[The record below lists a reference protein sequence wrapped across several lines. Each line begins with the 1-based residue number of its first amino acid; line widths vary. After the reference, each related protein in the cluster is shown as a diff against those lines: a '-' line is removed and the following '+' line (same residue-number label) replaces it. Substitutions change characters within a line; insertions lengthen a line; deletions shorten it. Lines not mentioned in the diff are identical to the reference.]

1 MDSGFTTAIKQEIAL
16 THLDDQIHDWGKATK
31 PRGRRA
37 SFHEAATAPR
47 TKSQVRISDTIPPA
61 KDFHLRGLAPLTL
74 FVTWYQRARFRAEL
88 LADLRR
94 KPEYLRD
101 IGICPHEATSETTR
115 FFWEPIL
122 LRRSPAGCD
131 QQSPPF
137 FLSPSP
143 GSASR

>member
-16 THLDDQIHDWGKATK
+16 THLNDQVHDCGEAAK

-37 SFHEAATAPR
+37 SFPEAANAPR
-47 TKSQVRISDTIPPA
+47 AKSQVQMSDTIPPA
-61 KDFHLRGLAPLTL
+61 KDFDLRGLAPLTL

-88 LADLRR
+88 LADLRH

-115 FFWEPIL
+115 FFWEPVL

-131 QQSPPF
+131 QQSASF
-137 FLSPSP
+137 SLLPSP
-143 GSASR
+143 ESASR